1 MLNRFLSLRRRHAAL
16 DAAVETEQARPAPD
30 TVTLTRMKKEK
41 LAVKDEL
48 VLAARSRVRRKLRR
62 SNLKFPLHGV

>member
-30 TVTLTRMKKEK
+30 TLALSRLKKEK
-41 LAVKDEL
+41 LAVKEEL
-48 VLAARSRVRRKLRR
+48 ILAARNRVRRKLRR
-62 SNLKFPLHGV
+62 SPLRYPMQGV